1 MQTRALLNANTHVLM
16 EAPIICNM
24 NILENVYLFIEN
36 MKIPKLKSK
45 EMEDQLEW
53 WCI

>member
-1 MQTRALLNANTHVLM
+1 MQTRALLNANAHVLM

-24 NILENVYLFIEN
+24 NILENVYWKYE
-36 MKIPKLKSK
+36 IPKLKSK
-45 EMEDQLEW
+45 EIEDQLEW